1 MAFEKGISGNPVGRP
16 GGIKD
21 RRVKFRELLEPHA
34 PQLVEKVVQLAL
46 EGDTTALRLCLER
59 VCPPIKA
66 QSEPVKLGKLTGTLA
81 ERGQKIIAAMGKGIV
96 APSEASAALQAL
108 ATQARIQ
115 EIDELERRVAV
126 LEECNEIEH

>member
-1 MAFEKGISGNPVGRP
+1 MAFEKGISGNPAGRP
-16 GGIKD
+16 RGIQD

-46 EGDTTALRLCLER
+46 EGDTKALRLCLER
-59 VCPPIKA
+59 VCPPMKA
-66 QSEPVKLGKLTGTLA
+66 RSEPIEVGTLA
-81 ERGQKIIAAMGKGIV
+81 GSLAEQGQRIIAAMGKGIV
-96 APSEASAALQAL
+96 VPSEASAALRAL